1 MHVNTVSTGDERCFS
16 RWDRMSRA
24 SFLPSTVN
32 MTNSRNP
39 VDSLEPPQSA
49 QLDFT
54 VHIAV
59 PSSWT
64 ELMYRRGIDTTI
76 KDTKGISILYSTS
89 NSVLESTLR
98 SSTRAIK
105 RRHSNQTQDRRL
117 CSRSVRD
124 SSTFDRL
131 DSWGKLLVESLERR
145 RTIPMSIRPVT
156 TGLFRHVSSSVRT
169 SRGKL
174 LVESPYLAAQ

>member
-1 MHVNTVSTGDERCFS
+1 
-16 RWDRMSRA
+16 MSRA

-98 SSTRAIK
+98 SSAENQATTQQSNTRPSALQ
-105 RRHSNQTQDRRL
+105 SFGPRL
-117 CSRSVRD
+117 VY
-124 SSTFDRL
+124 
-131 DSWGKLLVESLERR
+131 V
-145 RTIPMSIRPVT
+145 
-156 TGLFRHVSSSVRT
+156 
-169 SRGKL
+169 
-174 LVESPYLAAQ
+174 